1 MTERNRKSGLL
12 SRHFACPGCGS
23 AVRIP
28 LLWVTGIESVFRC
41 RKCGAGFGTGYRMG
55 AVLFAVAFT
64 LAVTT
69 VNLLCYL
76 AGSWSLTIMFFA
88 AFPLWLAYGFVFR
101 KAWMVRRAGR
111 RVRAKK

>member
-1 MTERNRKSGLL
+1 MAGSSRKYGIL
-12 SRHFACPGCGS
+12 SRRFTCPGCGGG
-23 AVRIP
+23 VRIP

-41 RKCGAGFGTGYRMG
+41 RGCGTGFGTGYRMG
-55 AVLFAVAFT
+55 AVLFALAFT

-76 AGSWSLTIMFFA
+76 AGSWSLMVMFFA
-88 AFPLWLAYGFVFR
+88 AFPLWLMYGFILR